1 MDPDGPVVLLTVD
14 TLRADRCTPA
24 CFPESFPVFERDFAR
39 FTAALSHGNATP
51 HAFPGIMTGYP
62 VVGNGEFRPGAAT
75 IAELVDGVTRSG
87 FSNNAHLTDER
98 GYDRGFDLF
107 HDLSPPDSRSP
118 VEKLKRIELLR
129 DSETAV
135 KAYRLLRR
143 LRNAAKTDQE
153 KGVVHPFPN
162 PKTTAEVVSEFVGR
176 RLRNGDGFV
185 WGHYMDPHKPFHPDQ
200 AVDGP
205 PINRSYEEIE
215 HLNSYEHTRDPIAD
229 DDMAFLEALYESN
242 IRYLDRELARL
253 FETMRER
260 GVYEDALIVV
270 VGDHG
275 ELFGEHGL
283 MFHPM
288 DVDPVDE
295 LVRTPL
301 LVKYPGGEHAGEAF
315 SHLVQHADI
324 LPTIARVKGLPT
336 DAVPETAY
344 PLTTTKARRV
354 ISKSNTSIRLTEPDG
369 VAFVRRDGTESGIEG
384 ISDEG
389 RERLEEA
396 RFPAVETTGGTV
408 KGVDEA
414 ERQRQLQALG
424 YR

>member
-1 MDPDGPVVLLTVD
+1 MNLDGPVVLLTVD
-14 TLRADRCTPA
+14 TLRADRLTPD
-24 CFPESFPVFERDFAR
+24 CFPESFPLFEREFAR
-39 FTAALSHGNATP
+39 FTSAISHGNATP
-51 HAFPGIMTGYP
+51 HAFPGIVTGYP
-62 VVGNGEFRPGAAT
+62 VVGNGEFRSEATT
-75 IAELVDGVTRSG
+75 IAEILGGASSG
-87 FSNNAHLTDER
+87 FSNNAHLTAER
-98 GYDRGFDLF
+98 GYDRGFDRF

-118 VEKLKRIELLR
+118 VERLKRIEALR
-129 DSETAV
+129 DSETVV

-143 LRNAAKTDQE
+143 LRDAAKSNGE
-153 KGVVHPFPN
+153 EGVVHPFPN
-162 PKTTAEVVSEFVGR
+162 PKTTADVVTEFVVR
-176 RLRNGDGFV
+176 RLGKADDFV

-205 PINRSYEEIE
+205 EIDRSYEEIE
-215 HLNSYEHTRDPIAD
+215 HLNSYEHTRDPVNE
-229 DDMAFLEALYESN
+229 DDMAFLESLYDSN

-260 GVYEDALIVV
+260 GVYDDALIVV

-301 LVKYPGGEHAGEAF
+301 LVKYPGGAHAGETF
-315 SHLVQHADI
+315 DHLVQHADV
-324 LPTIARVKGLPT
+324 LATIARVTGISSP
-336 DAVPETAY
+336 AIPETAH
-344 PLTTTKARRV
+344 PLTETDPRRV

-369 VAFVRRDGTESGIEG
+369 VAFVRRDGTESGIEEV
-384 ISDEG
+384 SEEG

-396 RFPAVETTGGTV
+396 EFPAVETTGGTV
-408 KGVDEA
+408 KGVEEA
-414 ERQRQLQALG
+414 ERKRRLEALG
-424 YR
+424 YQ